1 MLHKRE
7 RFLRIRPS
15 TMAARCSAHGA
26 SLCEATIPNAVRGI
40 LLPRAPR
47 SQPLKEPKRKAVSAQ
62 KRGGPSVGT
71 IVSRKSD
78 AAAQIAERPAAARPH
93 ATPAGTLIQSNALYQ
108 SAKRGAR
115 HFLRT
120 ERRSA
125 RAFFPTGQ
133 WARSIAYAD
142 VVVEGFEDQCV
153 FAFLVLL
160 ETGIERTKIGSQSFQ
175 MLDCRS
181 SVHQLFRPLDKLAD
195 VEK

>member
-93 ATPAGTLIQSNALYQ
+93 ATPAGTLIQSKALYQ
-108 SAKRGAR
+108 SAKRAAR
-115 HFLRT
+115 HFLQT
-120 ERRSA
+120 EAAADRRGPFSQPVNGPGQSPTPMSSSKA
-125 RAFFPTGQ
+125 SRINAFSLSSCFWKRA
-133 WARSIAYAD
+133 
-142 VVVEGFEDQCV
+142 
-153 FAFLVLL
+153 
-160 ETGIERTKIGSQSFQ
+160 
-175 MLDCRS
+175 
-181 SVHQLFRPLDKLAD
+181 
-195 VEK
+195 